1 MIRNQDYMNQCH
13 KVNNLLLIYLYL
25 SFCKYLEGKELG
37 QLMLLDNSYQLDKY
51 RHHLLIMVSLLM
63 ILKYNNNQH
72 HSHILHLTYLYQS
85 WY

>member
-1 MIRNQDYMNQCH
+1 
-13 KVNNLLLIYLYL
+13 
-25 SFCKYLEGKELG
+25 
-37 QLMLLDNSYQLDKY
+37 
-51 RHHLLIMVSLLM
+51 MVSLLM